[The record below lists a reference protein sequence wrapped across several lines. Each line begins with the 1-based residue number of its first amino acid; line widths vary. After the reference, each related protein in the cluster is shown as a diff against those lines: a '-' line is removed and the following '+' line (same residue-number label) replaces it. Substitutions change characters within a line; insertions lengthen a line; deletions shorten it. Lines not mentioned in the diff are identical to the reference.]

1 MVGLRAGESLKLLV
15 TEQSFGCTTTGRSV
29 KVSSSTHQHSPMR
42 PSIAHLL
49 LSWQTDEGILDGA
62 ADVVG
67 SMDAVGS
74 AEMEGAAVGL

>member
-1 MVGLRAGESLKLLV
+1 
-15 TEQSFGCTTTGRSV
+15 
-29 KVSSSTHQHSPMR
+29 MR
-42 PSIAHLL
+42 PSAAHLL